1 MEVSTRVSME
11 VEGSILYHYVLLINN
26 VSTRVSMEVEGS
38 LCETNVYVKCHQT
51 CQRTNVLNLNVY
63 R

>member
-1 MEVSTRVSME
+1 MFVSTRVSME
-11 VEGSILYHYVLLINN
+11 VEGSLTCLKNKKN
-26 VSTRVSMEVEGS
+26 MGVSTRVSMEVEGS

>member
-38 LCETNVYVKCHQT
+38 INQKKYIIMELC
-51 CQRTNVLNLNVY
+51 LNPCFNGG
-63 R
+63 